1 MISISKNYSLIF
13 IAVLAQFSTT
23 IVSAQKK
30 PAWVTPKDA
39 NLVKNPLA
47 GDKST
52 LAEGKTLYVSNCSPC
67 HGLKGKGDGAA
78 AASLNP
84 KPADHTSSKVQ
95 DETDGSL
102 FWKISEGHNPMP
114 TYKTTLSDKQRW
126 ELVNYIRT
134 LSKVK
139 K

>member
-1 MISISKNYSLIF
+1 MRNMKINWMIL
-13 IAVLAQFSTT
+13 IAVLIQFSTT
-23 IVSAQKK
+23 IIYAQPK

-39 NLVKNPLA
+39 NLIKNPFA

-52 LAEGKTLYVSNCSPC
+52 LAEAKVLYISNCSPC

-78 AASLNP
+78 AAALNP
-84 KPADHTSSKVQ
+84 KPADHSSAQVQ
-95 DETDGSL
+95 NETDGSL
-102 FWKISEGHNPMP
+102 FWKISVGHTPMP
-114 TYKTTLSDKQRW
+114 PYKTVFTDKQRW

-134 LSKVK
+134 LSKSK